1 MICVFFLL
9 TVLQIKSLIYFTKQ
23 RTKYGFNNYWYLI
36 SLGKKNLPVYLKNIT
51 STSLTSSWVEK
62 IVLEYMCKQVIIIFF
77 FSKKKVSWSNVSWNY
92 MHLCKPGGFF
102 FKQNCYNDQM
112 VKLYLLL
119 SFAFVRHT
127 NLCIFICN
135 IRLTYLKRIFWR
147 YKSIMH
153 KTKAMNIELNL
164 ILTRQ

>member
-1 MICVFFLL
+1 MVDVNRLVVLLGIDGLHCRNREMTSVFLNYYCLVKIRFS
-9 TVLQIKSLIYFTKQ
+9 SL
-23 RTKYGFNNYWYLI
+23 
-36 SLGKKNLPVYLKNIT
+36 
-51 STSLTSSWVEK
+51 LTSSCVEK
-62 IVLEYMCKQVIIIFF
+62 IVLEYMCKQVIITF
-77 FSKKKVSWSNVSWNY
+77 FSKKKVSWSNASWNY
-92 MHLCKPGGFF
+92 MHLCKPGGVF

-153 KTKAMNIELNL
+153 KTKAMNINSLYWCL
-164 ILTRQ
+164 